1 MPVEENLK
9 KTVAQ
14 SRTTQVQ
21 IIMPAH
27 INGDGR
33 LFGGQ
38 LVEWIDT
45 VAAVVAR
52 RHAGC
57 DVTTVTIDNLQ
68 FQQAGLLGETVV
80 LEGFLTWVGHT
91 SMEVCVETYVE
102 NLQGHKRRINTAYLV
117 MVAVR
122 HGRPVQVPG
131 LRLETPQEQEFWEA
145 GTRRS
150 DLRHQRRV
158 EQF

>member
-1 MPVEENLK
+1 M
-9 KTVAQ
+9 
-14 SRTTQVQ
+14 
-21 IIMPAH
+21 
-27 INGDGR
+27 
-33 LFGGQ
+33 
-38 LVEWIDT
+38 
-45 VAAVVAR
+45 
-52 RHAGC
+52 
-57 DVTTVTIDNLQ
+57 
-68 FQQAGLLGETVV
+68 

-102 NLQGHKRRINTAYLV
+102 NLQGHKRRINTAYLM

>member
-1 MPVEENLK
+1 MEERME
-9 KTVAQ
+9 KTVEQ

-80 LEGFLTWVGHT
+80 LEGFLTWVGNT
-91 SMEVCVETYVE
+91 SMEVCVKTYVE
-102 NLQGHKRRINTAYLV
+102 DLQGSKRRINTAYLV

-131 LRLETPQEQEFWEA
+131 LRLETEQQRENWEA

-150 DLRHQRRV
+150 ALRHQRKV